1 MPVWSIYTLQG
12 IQDAG
17 GKEVEAQTK
26 TLGFITFHYKGRKNT
41 KKRLRQKVGR
51 AAVRAL
57 SNLTPN
63 CGVHVN
69 SPQTST
75 AAECACWG
83 QNQPGHQEGDVE
95 PAICIYQRG
104 CPAHIILFP
113 TKG

>member
-1 MPVWSIYTLQG
+1 M
-12 IQDAG
+12 G
-17 GKEVEAQTK
+17 GWKKRKRPRRKHWV
-26 TLGFITFHYKGRKNT
+26 FITFHYKGRKNT

-63 CGVHVN
+63 CGAHAHG
-69 SPQTST
+69 PQTS
-75 AAECACWG
+75 AAECACRG
-83 QNQPGHQEGDVE
+83 QSQPGHGEGNVG

-104 CPAHIILFP
+104 SPAHGVLFP